1 MMEIVWR
8 LRLFI
13 SAQPVPA
20 DPVTDTLIQ
29 YGAVGVV
36 AIMALIAVKVL
47 FARETAALN
56 RETAR
61 ADRLE
66 EELRRLNDTIRTE
79 YAGTLARTTQV
90 VADATRAVSDASSRR
105 RS

>member
-8 LRLFI
+8 LWMI
-13 SAQPVPA
+13 VSAAPPPA
-20 DPVTDTLIQ
+20 DPVTNTLIQ

-36 AIMALIAVKVL
+36 ALMALAAVKVL
-47 FARETAALN
+47 FDRMKAAQD

-66 EELRRLNDTIRTE
+66 EELRRLNETIRTE

-90 VADATRAVSDASSRR
+90 VADATRAVADAAARR

>member
-8 LRLFI
+8 PWLLI
-13 SAQPVPA
+13 STTPPPA

-36 AIMALIAVKVL
+36 ALMALAAVRVL
-47 FARETAALN
+47 FIRMTASLD

>member
-1 MMEIVWR
+1 MMGIMWR
-8 LRLFI
+8 WVI
-13 SAQPVPA
+13 AVAAAPPPA
-20 DPVTDTLIQ
+20 DPVTNVLIQ

-36 AIMALIAVKVL
+36 ALMALAAVRVL
-47 FARETAALN
+47 FLRMTASID

-66 EELRRLNDTIRTE
+66 EELRRLNETIRTE
-79 YAGTLARTTQV
+79 YVGTIARTTQV
-90 VADATRAVSDASSRR
+90 VADATRAVADVSARR